1 MAITMTMTMAMMIRI
16 VSFTLFSSTVKYS
29 DAFSLS
35 LPSPSSISSS
45 SSSSSSSSLLIYNYQ
60 ILQKTSVVD
69 NSNTNSA
76 LFASSSTTTNNNNDD
91 NFDEN
96 DDIDDD
102 EEDEDNEEKES
113 KKNKMRKQEEEDA
126 AERWKIQ
133 AQELREQ
140 IKKMEDNLSEQRP
153 NSGNSIINNI
163 RSSSLKY
170 KETELEA
177 TLNELTSKNKKSKEQ
192 EQDDEPPASILDGK
206 RILVVGA
213 NGRLGS
219 MVCRKLLRTY
229 PEIKEVIAM
238 VHIVGEN
245 SMRGYGRLSY
255 EVGAEDGRGTI
266 SPAWSLNT
274 NDDEPDQTWNTQ
286 RFEYDEEVM
295 AGHNLQKLRVVECE
309 VLDPLQCT
317 TIMDDAQPDIIVWCA
332 SDFNGNIPRA
342 ISGGSGPLSSLP
354 FLFRA
359 VASPDKGRCEIE
371 GLYNI
376 VGALKKMKQE
386 TIQRERRLSAFDN
399 NDNNNNNNKKD
410 DDDSNNDNNKTQQQ
424 PVDVLIVSICP
435 DALGD
440 FETPFGRFLDIKR
453 QGEDM
458 IPTQFPSLTYSV
470 LQFAQ
475 YEDNFV
481 KEDLELKCMVVEK
494 EAPRI
499 VPSIEQ
505 QQQQQ
510 GSNNSSSF
518 YDAITNPSLSSSQQ
532 QEKGEEEEET
542 TPTTNRSKKTM
553 IRRINRRDAARA
565 VTEALIDPDFRQKKI
580 QVWTN
585 EVGGSK

>member
-1 MAITMTMTMAMMIRI
+1 
-16 VSFTLFSSTVKYS
+16 VKYT

-35 LPSPSSISSS
+35 SPTSKSLSSL
-45 SSSSSSSSLLIYNYQ
+45 SSSLLICNRRVVTSFEKASADGNCNRNS
-60 ILQKTSVVD
+60 IL
-69 NSNTNSA
+69 SA
-76 LFASSSTTTNNNNDD
+76 SSSSTTNNDD
-91 NFDEN
+91 NG
-96 DDIDDD
+96 DDD
-102 EEDEDNEEKES
+102 NENEDEDEES
-113 KKNKMRKQEEEDA
+113 KKKEIRKNEEEDA
-126 AERWKIQ
+126 AERWKFQ
-133 AQELREQ
+133 AKELREQ

-153 NSGNSIINNI
+153 SNSINNNI
-163 RSSSLKY
+163 RSSSSKEI
-170 KETELEA
+170 ETELEA
-177 TLNELTSKNKKSKEQ
+177 TLNELTSKNKKSREQSKE
-192 EQDDEPPASILDGK
+192 PVSILDGK

-274 NDDEPDQTWNTQ
+274 NEDEPDQTWNTQ

-317 TIMDDAQPDIIVWCA
+317 TIMEDSQPDIIVWCA

-371 GLYNI
+371 GLYNM
-376 VGALKKMKQE
+376 VGAMKNMKQE

-399 NDNNNNNNKKD
+399 DNNNNNNKD
-410 DDDSNNDNNKTQQQ
+410 DGNNDRKQQA
-424 PVDVLIVSICP
+424 PVDVLVVSICP
-435 DALGD
+435 DAFGD

-458 IPTQFPSLTYSV
+458 IPNQFPSLNYSV

-481 KEDLELKCMVVEK
+481 KEDLELKLMVVEN

-499 VPSIEQ
+499 VPTADNSSIEQ
-505 QQQQQ
+505 QEQQV
-510 GSNNSSSF
+510 GSSSSSSF
-518 YDAITNPSLSSSQQ
+518 FDAITNPSSSQQ
-532 QEKGEEEEET
+532 QEQDKREET
-542 TPTTNRSKKTM
+542 TTTKSSSSSKKTI

-585 EVGGSK
+585 EVGDSK

>member
-1 MAITMTMTMAMMIRI
+1 MTMMRRI
-16 VSFTLFSSTVKYS
+16 ISFSLFSSIVNYS

-35 LPSPSSISSS
+35 LSSTSPSPI

-60 ILQKTSVVD
+60 ILEKISAVD

-76 LFASSSTTTNNNNDD
+76 LFASSSSATNNDNGD
-91 NFDEN
+91 NFDDN
-96 DDIDDD
+96 DNIDDDQEDDDDDD
-102 EEDEDNEEKES
+102 EEKKSKEK
-113 KKNKMRKQEEEDA
+113 KMRKEEEEDA

-153 NSGNSIINNI
+153 NSDSIINNI

-177 TLNELTSKNKKSKEQ
+177 TLNELTSKNKKSKAQ
-192 EQDDEPPASILDGK
+192 ESSKDVEPPVSILDQK

-266 SPAWSLNT
+266 SPAWSLNN

-399 NDNNNNNNKKD
+399 NDNNNNKKD
-410 DDDSNNDNNKTQQQ
+410 DDDNNNNKTQQP

-510 GSNNSSSF
+510 QGNSNSSSSF

-532 QEKGEEEEET
+532 PEKGEEET
-542 TPTTNRSKKTM
+542 TSTTKSSKKTM

-585 EVGGSK
+585 EVGGNK